1 MNKIKNIYWERVNL
15 HLVFEEEVS
24 GQVYLLDKKA
34 SKHLLLYKGND
45 VVINVTNVT
54 NGDMIEAGEF
64 TLYID
69 DNKVYV
75 SDELIAELD
84 DLSRF
89 FKYKSNQYALLIELC
104 INEDKS
110 FYFNSDYMM
119 KNRKYK
125 KLSRF
130 EQNKNFFDVIKY
142 VSEKILVFGIGFL
155 YRILRVFKMKRKNP
169 VVLFFSE
176 DNAEPAGNLAKLYE
190 YFKTI
195 DNVIVKGCFFD
206 RYGLKGAF
214 EIIKAVAF
222 ISFSDIIVLDNYA
235 LTLNL
240 FELSPKQR
248 VVQLWHAGVGF
259 KSIGYPR
266 FGKKGGPHPFKSSH
280 RKYDLAIVDDERLI
294 DIYSE
299 VFARPASIF
308 KPLGMPRLENYLAKS
323 TINEKT
329 EYLYKKNNDLKIKKV
344 ILFSPTFR
352 GVTADEAYYDYNV
365 LNLSEIY
372 KFCKDNCFVFVIK
385 MHPFIKEKISIP
397 EEFKSCILDY
407 SDFDINDLIYIADI
421 MITDYSSCAYEFSF
435 FNRPLVFFR
444 YDKEVYEYLRPVHT
458 LDVFTKQQYEVKN
471 FDELMN
477 VCESLKSVSIEN
489 RFSDVVKRKDL
500 CCEDISRE
508 ILGLVQ

>member
-1 MNKIKNIYWERVNL
+1 MNKITNIYWERVNL
-15 HLVFEEEVS
+15 HLVFENAVS
-24 GQVYLLDKKA
+24 GEVCLLDEMGK
-34 SKHLLLYKGND
+34 KHLLPYKENE

-54 NGDMIEAGEF
+54 DGDMIEAGSF

-69 DNKVYV
+69 DIEVYV
-75 SDELIAELD
+75 CDELIGKFD

-130 EQNKNFFDVIKY
+130 EEGVGAFGKLVRIIEFVIPY
-142 VSEKILVFGIGFL
+142 VINLFYKIL
-155 YRILRVFKMKRKNP
+155 RSFKSYNKTT
-169 VVLFFSE
+169 VLFFSE
-176 DNAEPAGNLAKLYE
+176 NDFKPVGNLEKLYN

-195 DNVIVKGCFFD
+195 EDVKTKGCFFNK
-206 RYGLKGAF
+206 YGGATIAEKIKGVVEIAF
-214 EIIKAVAF
+214 A
-222 ISFSDIIVLDNYA
+222 DIIVVDNYVSF
-235 LTLNL
+235 LNVLNL
-240 FELSPKQR
+240 PENQK

-259 KSIGYPR
+259 KAVGYPR
-266 FGKKGGPHPFKSSH
+266 FGKNGSPHPFKSSH

-299 VFARPASIF
+299 VFARPKKIF
-308 KPLGMPRLENYLAKS
+308 KALGMPRLENYLS
-323 TINEKT
+323 EETIEQKT
-329 EYLYKKNNDLKIKKV
+329 NLLYNKNPDLKTKKI

-352 GVTADEAYYDYNV
+352 GITADEAYYDYDV
-365 LNLSEIY
+365 LKLDRIY
-372 KFCKDNCFVFVIK
+372 EFCKSNGFIFVVK
-385 MHPFIKEKISIP
+385 MHPFVKNKIRIP
-397 EEFKSCILDY
+397 EEYKTCIFDY
-407 SDFDINDLIYIADI
+407 SDYDINDLIYISDI

-444 YDKEVYEYLRPVHT
+444 YDKEIYEYLRPMHT
-458 LDVFTKQQYEVKN
+458 LDMFTKQQYEVKT
-471 FDELMN
+471 FDELMS
-477 VCESLKSVSIEN
+477 VCENLKNVNVKN
-489 RFSDVVKRKDL
+489 RFSNMVKRKDL
-500 CCEDISRE
+500 CCDDISKE